1 MTPEEAVRGYTTWA
15 AFASFTEDTRGNL
28 ATGLWAD
35 MTVMN
40 IDPLV
45 VGSTDADRLAQGK
58 ILMTI
63 VGGQVVYESS

>member
-1 MTPEEAVRGYTTWA
+1 M
-15 AFASFTEDTRGNL
+15 EDTRGNL

-35 MTVMN
+35 LTVMN

-45 VGSTDADRLAQGK
+45 VGSTDADRLARGR